1 MDNEKVRETSASLL
15 AEGWRHVAY
24 YDEGQFHWVSG
35 IAPRDCELY
44 QRVDQP
50 ATAHRLAPTAQPE
63 VKALVEAL
71 EAIKA
76 QTSAEDDA
84 GENYRWDDREG
95 ALDFA
100 YATAAQALAAY
111 HDAQP

>member
-1 MDNEKVRETSASLL
+1 MHDNVTQGDVTEADKAAVTAFHNKQAARIL
-15 AEGWRHVAY
+15 AG
-24 YDEGQFHWVSG
+24 DKTLGDN
-35 IAPRDCELY
+35 RDCIE
-44 QRVDQP
+44 Q
-50 ATAHRLAPTAQPE
+50 AFAAHRLASTAQPE

-111 HDAQP
+111 HEAQP

>member
-1 MDNEKVRETSASLL
+1 MADWKDIAIADLEKENA
-15 AEGWRHVAY
+15 
-24 YDEGQFHWVSG
+24 
-35 IAPRDCELY
+35 
-44 QRVDQP
+44 
-50 ATAHRLAPTAQPE
+50 RLASTAQPE

-111 HDAQP
+111 HEAQP

>member
-1 MDNEKVRETSASLL
+1 MQDNVTQSDVTEADKDCCLAVHKALAGTGNLSASVDK
-15 AEGWRHVAY
+15 ARMA
-24 YDEGQFHWVSG
+24 
-35 IAPRDCELY
+35 IA
-44 QRVDQP
+44 
-50 ATAHRLAPTAQPE
+50 AHRLASTAQPE

-111 HDAQP
+111 HEAQP

>member
-1 MDNEKVRETSASLL
+1 MQDNVTQEPKAIYLQPDCCAPLSYEGRQWCEDAVWEECDCDEPKPIVRYIRADLAS
-15 AEGWRHVAY
+15 
-24 YDEGQFHWVSG
+24 
-35 IAPRDCELY
+35 
-44 QRVDQP
+44 
-50 ATAHRLAPTAQPE
+50 TAQPE

-84 GENYRWDDREG
+84 GKNYRWDDREG

-111 HDAQP
+111 HEAQP

>member
-1 MDNEKVRETSASLL
+1 MQDNVAQVDAALAKALQSIAADPQFILTDASAVL
-15 AEGWRHVAY
+15 RH
-24 YDEGQFHWVSG
+24 S
-35 IAPRDCELY
+35 
-44 QRVDQP
+44 
-50 ATAHRLAPTAQPE
+50 AHRLASTAQPE

-84 GENYRWDDREG
+84 GKNYRWDDREG

-111 HDAQP
+111 HEAQP

>member
-1 MDNEKVRETSASLL
+1 MQDNVAQDPLVEVLDYAFGEIDGGKPDADDASVL
-15 AEGWRHVAY
+15 RVAFEHFGY
-24 YDEGQFHWVSG
+24 
-35 IAPRDCELY
+35 
-44 QRVDQP
+44 
-50 ATAHRLAPTAQPE
+50 RLASTAQPE

-111 HDAQP
+111 HEAQP

>member
-1 MDNEKVRETSASLL
+1 MQDNVTQDDAVLAKALQSIAADPQFILTDASAILRQ
-15 AEGWRHVAY
+15 A
-24 YDEGQFHWVSG
+24 
-35 IAPRDCELY
+35 
-44 QRVDQP
+44 
-50 ATAHRLAPTAQPE
+50 AHRLASTAQPE

-111 HDAQP
+111 HEAQP

>member
-1 MDNEKVRETSASLL
+1 MQDNVTQAEVIVARHIDAWGWGPLDQIEGL
-15 AEGWRHVAY
+15 AEHKLA
-24 YDEGQFHWVSG
+24 
-35 IAPRDCELY
+35 
-44 QRVDQP
+44 VD
-50 ATAHRLAPTAQPE
+50 ACAAGLASTAQPE

-100 YATAAQALAAY
+100 YATAAQALTAY
-111 HDAQP
+111 HEAQP

>member
-1 MDNEKVRETSASLL
+1 MQDNVAQVDAALAKALQSIAADPQFILTDASAVL
-15 AEGWRHVAY
+15 RH
-24 YDEGQFHWVSG
+24 S
-35 IAPRDCELY
+35 
-44 QRVDQP
+44 
-50 ATAHRLAPTAQPE
+50 AHRLASTAQPE

-111 HDAQP
+111 HEAQP

>member
-1 MDNEKVRETSASLL
+1 MQDNVTQRAAMRIHGLGWLFTDGRPNPRLLEILDDIALAS
-15 AEGWRHVAY
+15 
-24 YDEGQFHWVSG
+24 
-35 IAPRDCELY
+35 
-44 QRVDQP
+44 
-50 ATAHRLAPTAQPE
+50 TAQPE

-100 YATAAQALAAY
+100 YATAAQALTAY
-111 HDAQP
+111 HEAQP

>member
-1 MDNEKVRETSASLL
+1 MQDNVTQAVAWGATGDAPEWGVKPFYTHPTKERVEDLIKGYRNAKVFPLFLAS
-15 AEGWRHVAY
+15 
-24 YDEGQFHWVSG
+24 
-35 IAPRDCELY
+35 
-44 QRVDQP
+44 
-50 ATAHRLAPTAQPE
+50 TAQPE

-100 YATAAQALAAY
+100 YATAAQALAA
-111 HDAQP
+111 HHEAQP